1 MKKLRANVCAVTH
14 AGRIRRENEDNYD
27 LNGRMTSTGDLRKG
41 SAFVQSMTEPF
52 HLSVCDGMGGESFG
66 DLASGIAVETI
77 AAHATNVYD
86 SGEDFS
92 FAISN
97 CLDDA
102 NSRICAEINARG
114 KRMGTTLAAMYA
126 VKGKVY
132 CVNIGDTRIYHYSK
146 GILEQISFD
155 HTHAQTIVDAGQVSQ
170 DRIRSIPDAKRLTRH
185 LGVFPEEAGL
195 SPNISVIDDVDNG
208 DIILL
213 CSDGLTDMLS
223 DDEITAILSTGES
236 SQDVAS
242 KLVRSALE
250 RGGKDNITVMTV
262 FMEVEET
269 AVFAPIA
276 AAMVGDRDADYEEE
290 YRNSFGSNQIPDEDN
305 PVSPYAKADA
315 RAYPKSI
322 DKAKIM
328 KYAGI
333 GIAAV
338 AVILI
343 LVLLIKA
350 LSGGGEGEDTT
361 TDTTYNYDYYNTTT
375 QYPVYVPPTYST
387 SMTTWMFETSSET
400 STTEEESTTEYT
412 TRRTTTRRTT
422 TRRTTTR
429 RTTTRRTT
437 IRRTTTTTRRTTA
450 TTEPATTT
458 TVPVATTTVPTA
470 TTTTVP
476 SATTSTTAVDTSSTT
491 PVNGST
497 SATSSTSE
505 NGSSTSSTTL
515 SGNSSTSESSSSS
528 TSSSTTS
535 TTASSTSSTTK
546 ASTTSTTRA
555 GVDFGGVSF
564 DEHGYIVTNPR

>member
-170 DRIRSIPDAKRLTRH
+170 DRINSIPDAKRLTRH
-185 LGVFPEEAGL
+185 LGVFPEEANL

-223 DDEITAILSTGES
+223 DDDITAVLSNGES

-250 RGGKDNITVMTV
+250 RGGKDNITVMTA

-276 AAMVGDRDADYEEE
+276 AAMVGDTDADYEEE
-290 YRNSFGSNQIPDEDN
+290 YRNSFGSNQIPDEEN
-305 PVSPYAKADA
+305 PVSPYANADA
-315 RAYPKSI
+315 RAYSKPI

-328 KYAGI
+328 KFAGI
-333 GIAAV
+333 GVAAL

-350 LSGGGEGEDTT
+350 ISGGSDEDTT
-361 TDTTYNYDYYNTTT
+361 TTTDYYYNYYNTTT
-375 QYPVYVPPTYST
+375 EYPVYVPPTYST
-387 SMTTWMFETSSET
+387 TLTTWMFDTTSES
-400 STTEEESTTEYT
+400 STEESTEESTTEST
-412 TRRTTTRRTT
+412 TRKRTTTTRRRTTTT
-422 TRRTTTR
+422 TR
-429 RTTTRRTT
+429 
-437 IRRTTTTTRRTTA
+437 RRTTTTTRRTT
-450 TTEPATTT
+450 TTTRRTTT
-458 TVPVATTTVPTA
+458 TTTKLSTTTTTVPTA
-470 TTTTVP
+470 TTDPSSTTTTR
-476 SATTSTTAVDTSSTT
+476 ADNTTSTTLN
-491 PVNGST
+491 NG
-497 SATSSTSE
+497 SSTSTTVQG
-505 NGSSTSSTTL
+505 NSSSTSSTTQ
-515 SGNSSTSESSSSS
+515 S
-528 TSSSTTS
+528 TSSSTS
-535 TTASSTSSTTK
+535 ASSTSSTS
-546 ASTTSTTRA
+546 ANSTTSTTKSQ
-555 GVDFGGVSF
+555 GLEVPGGVII
-564 DEHGYIVTNPR
+564 DENGYIVVQ

>member
-170 DRIRSIPDAKRLTRH
+170 DRISSIPDAKRLTRH
-185 LGVFPEEAGL
+185 LGVFPEEANL
-195 SPNISVIDDVDNG
+195 SPNISVIDDIDDG

-223 DDEITAILSTGES
+223 DDDITAILSTGES

-242 KLVRSALE
+242 KLIRSALE
-250 RGGKDNITVMTV
+250 RGGKDNVTVMAA
-262 FMEVEET
+262 FIGVEET

-276 AAMVGDRDADYEEE
+276 AAMVGDTDADYEEE
-290 YRNSFGSNQIPDEDN
+290 YRNSFGSNQIPDEEN
-305 PVSPYAKADA
+305 PVSPYANADA
-315 RAYPKSI
+315 RAYSKPV

-328 KYAGI
+328 KIAGI
-333 GIAAV
+333 AVAAV
-338 AVILI
+338 AVVLI
-343 LVLLIKA
+343 LALVIKA
-350 LSGGGEGEDTT
+350 FMGNKDDEDSTST
-361 TDTTYNYDYYNTTT
+361 TTYNYAAYNTSTT
-375 QYPVYVPPTYST
+375 YPVYVAPTYSST
-387 SMTTWMFETSSET
+387 FTTWSFETSE
-400 STTEEESTTEYT
+400 TTEETTTE
-412 TRRTTTRRTT
+412 TTTRK
-422 TRRTTTR
+422 
-429 RTTTRRTT
+429 
-437 IRRTTTTTRRTTA
+437 RTTTTTKKRTT
-450 TTEPATTT
+450 TTKKSTTTTRKATTT
-458 TVPVATTTVPTA
+458 TQKATTTTTVPTA
-470 TTTTVP
+470 TTDPSTTG
-476 SATTSTTAVDTSSTT
+476 TSTTTGTNNTTTTGTGTSETTTVVDANATTATTESTT
-491 PVNGST
+491 
-497 SATSSTSE
+497 E
-505 NGSSTSSTTL
+505 STTQSTTTENSE
-515 SGNSSTSESSSSS
+515 SGN
-528 TSSSTTS
+528 
-535 TTASSTSSTTK
+535 
-546 ASTTSTTRA
+546 
-555 GVDFGGVSF
+555 VSF
-564 DEHGYIVTNPR
+564 SDGYIVVT